1 MKENKKVG
9 WKAYVGS
16 GLVIVGSVV
25 AGWGFGKKDT
35 KTACLGT
42 FIMSLGGLLV
52 IDNHS
57 DVINHNA
64 KVMNELGEIVSEHE
78 ERLRRSGN

>member
-1 MKENKKVG
+1 MLEKDLG
-9 WKAYVGS
+9 WKAYLGS
-16 GLVIVGSVV
+16 GLVLVGSAV

-64 KVMNELGEIVSEHE
+64 KVMNELGGILQDHE
-78 ERLRRSGN
+78 DRLRRSGN

>member
-1 MKENKKVG
+1 MVKKELS

-16 GLVIVGSVV
+16 GLTLVGSAV
-25 AGWGFGKKDT
+25 ACWGFGKKDT

-42 FIMSLGGLLV
+42 FIMGLGGLLV

-57 DVINHNA
+57 NVINHNA
-64 KVMNELGEIVSEHE
+64 KVMIELGEILQDHE

>member
-1 MKENKKVG
+1 MKEKKELS

-16 GLVIVGSVV
+16 GLVIAGSAV
-25 AGWGFGKKDT
+25 AGWGFGKKNN

-57 DVINHNA
+57 DIINHNA
-64 KVMNELGEIVSEHE
+64 KVMNELGEILQDHE

>member
-1 MKENKKVG
+1 MVKKELS

-16 GLVIVGSVV
+16 GLVIAGSAV
-25 AGWGFGKKDT
+25 AGWGFGKKNT

-57 DVINHNA
+57 NVINHNA
-64 KVMNELGEIVSEHE
+64 KVMNELSEVVAEHE
-78 ERLRRSGN
+78 ERLRRLGN

>member
-1 MKENKKVG
+1 MLDKKLS

-16 GLVIVGSVV
+16 GLTLVGSAV
-25 AGWGFGKKDT
+25 AGWGFGKKNN

-57 DVINHNA
+57 DVIDHNA
-64 KVMNELGEIVSEHE
+64 KVMNELGELVADHE

>member
-1 MKENKKVG
+1 MVKKELSWKV
-9 WKAYVGS
+9 YVGS
-16 GLVIVGSVV
+16 GLVLAGSAV
-25 AGWGFGKKDT
+25 AGWGFGKKNT
-35 KTACLGT
+35 RCTCLGT

-64 KVMNELGEIVSEHE
+64 KVMNELGEMVAEHE
-78 ERLRRSGN
+78 ERLRRSRN

>member
-1 MKENKKVG
+1 MVKKELS

-16 GLVIVGSVV
+16 GLVLAGSAV
-25 AGWGFGKKDT
+25 AGWGFGKKDI

-64 KVMNELGEIVSEHE
+64 KVMNKLGEILEDHE

>member
-1 MKENKKVG
+1 
-9 WKAYVGS
+9 
-16 GLVIVGSVV
+16 
-25 AGWGFGKKDT
+25 
-35 KTACLGT
+35 
-42 FIMSLGGLLV
+42 MSLGGLLV

-64 KVMNELGEIVSEHE
+64 KVMNELVEILQDHE

>member
-9 WKAYVGS
+9 WKAYIGS
-16 GLVIVGSVV
+16 GLVIAGSAV

-64 KVMNELGEIVSEHE
+64 KVMNKLGEILEDHE

>member
-1 MKENKKVG
+1 MIKKELS

-16 GLVIVGSVV
+16 GLVIAGSAV
-25 AGWGFGKKDT
+25 AGWGFGKKNI

-64 KVMNELGEIVSEHE
+64 KVMNELGEMVAEHE
-78 ERLRRSGN
+78 EILKTRN

>member
-9 WKAYVGS
+9 WKAYIGS
-16 GLVIVGSVV
+16 GLVIAGSAV
-25 AGWGFGKKDT
+25 AGWGFGKRIP

>member
-1 MKENKKVG
+1 MADKKLS

-16 GLVIVGSVV
+16 GLVIAGSAV
-25 AGWGFGKKDT
+25 AGWGFGKKNT

-64 KVMNELGEIVSEHE
+64 KVMNELGELVADHE
-78 ERLRRSGN
+78 ERLRKSGN

>member
-1 MKENKKVG
+1 MVKKELS
-9 WKAYVGS
+9 WKTYVGS
-16 GLVIVGSVV
+16 GLVIAGSAV

-64 KVMNELGEIVSEHE
+64 KVMNKLGEILQDHE
-78 ERLRRSGN
+78 ERLRRYGN